1 MRHWTDT
8 KIRAFAFCNIMSLII
23 IRIMEYKATING
35 IKMSP
40 QILKQELKDLKE
52 VILVY
57 TENKVQKKITHRSTV
72 QKKLWEIFNL
82 DNMKT

>member
-8 KIRAFAFCNIMSLII
+8 KIRAFAFCS
-23 IRIMEYKATING
+23 IRASMIVRTTKYSAKLTMEYKATIND

-57 TENKVQKKITHRSTV
+57 TENKVQKNITPRSSA
-72 QKKLWEIFNL
+72 QKEL
-82 DNMKT
+82 

>member
-8 KIRAFAFCNIMSLII
+8 KIRAFAFCSIMALMI
-23 IRIMEYKATING
+23 IRIMEYKATIND

-52 VILVY
+52 VTLVY
-57 TENKVQKKITHRSTV
+57 TVNKVQKKITHRSTV
-72 QKKLWEIFNL
+72 QKELWKIFNL
-82 DNMKT
+82 DDMKT

>member
-8 KIRAFAFCNIMSLII
+8 KIRAFTFCNVMALML
-23 IRIMEYKATING
+23 IRIMEYTATVND

-72 QKKLWEIFNL
+72 QKELWKIFNL
-82 DNMKT
+82 DDMKT